1 MEGPPASRANQ
12 GSRDIYFHVGL
23 PKTGTSYVQQALF
36 RGREKLAA
44 DGVLIPC
51 DSVDDQTLA
60 VWDFIG
66 RRPRGAQLPRVV
78 GAWPRTLESIQQW
91 NGDKVVFSHE
101 SLVGARP
108 GQVRKLKHSLS
119 DDRVHI
125 VVTVRDL
132 ARTVVSSWQQEL
144 GKRRTWTWPEYIAA
158 VRDVGE
164 GSASAGVGFWLRQD
178 PLRVIKLWA
187 DDLPPERVHVVVLPP
202 AGAPSEVLQQRF
214 AAAVDID
221 PSSMEPVD
229 KAINTSV
236 GVAGAEALRRL
247 NLALEG
253 SLNERQ
259 YIRVVQT
266 PVLRALRQ
274 MKSDRRIALPPEHL
288 DWATSWATDLS
299 STLSERGYDVI
310 GSLEDLVPRPVDS
323 EAAPDAVSDAELTE
337 AILAAFSEQTRA
349 FARMW
354 WKVRGQD
361 EASDAGAW
369 ERAASTGRSIAHGTR
384 QRALDL
390 ADRNKLFAKAAR
402 RYLRRANRLEQ

>member
-1 MEGPPASRANQ
+1 MPASP
-12 GSRDIYFHVGL
+12 GSRDVYFHIGL
-23 PKTGTSYVQQALF
+23 PKTGTSYIQQALF

-44 DGVLIPC
+44 DGVLVPC

-66 RRPRGAQLPRVV
+66 RRPRGAQLPTVV
-78 GAWPRTLESIQQW
+78 GAWAKALESIQRW

-101 SLVGARP
+101 SLVAARP
-108 GQVRKLKHSLS
+108 GQIRKLKRSLP
-119 DDRVHI
+119 DDRIHV

-144 GKRRTWTWPEYIAA
+144 GKRRTWTWGQYISA
-158 VRDVGE
+158 VRNVDE
-164 GSASAGVGFWLRQD
+164 GSASAGVSFWLRQD
-178 PLRVIKLWA
+178 PLRAIKLWV
-187 DDLPPERVHVVVLPP
+187 DDLPPERVHVVILPP
-202 AGAPSEVLQQRF
+202 AGAQSDVLQQRF

-221 PSSMEPVD
+221 PSLMRPER

-253 SLNERQ
+253 ALNERQ

-274 MKSDRRIALPPEHL
+274 MESDRKITLPAEHL
-288 DWATSWATDLS
+288 DWATEWAADLS
-299 STLSERGYDVI
+299 ATLSECGYDVI
-310 GSLEDLVPRPVDS
+310 GSLDDLVPSPVVASD
-323 EAAPDAVSDAELTE
+323 APDAVTEAELSE
-337 AILAAFSEQTRA
+337 ALLAAFTEQTKG

-354 WKVRGQD
+354 WRVRGQD
-361 EASDAGAW
+361 EVSDAGAM
-369 ERAASTGRSIAHGTR
+369 ERLSSTGRSIAHGTR

-390 ADRNKLFAKAAR
+390 ADRNKLFARAAR
-402 RYLRRANRLEQ
+402 GYLKRASKLDD